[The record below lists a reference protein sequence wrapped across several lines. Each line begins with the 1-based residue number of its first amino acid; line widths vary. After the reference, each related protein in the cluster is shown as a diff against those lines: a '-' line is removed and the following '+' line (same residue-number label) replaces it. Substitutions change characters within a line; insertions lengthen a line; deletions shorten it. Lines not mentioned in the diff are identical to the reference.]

1 MRSDARPSMR
11 TGTVPPVSATG
22 TGAPAQDAP
31 ATERSRDF
39 VQSLERGLAIIR
51 VFSAET
57 PSLTVTEIAAHTGL
71 TRAAARRFLLTLI
84 ELGYVV
90 TDGRYYELTPRVLE
104 LGYSYLSALSFP
116 EVALPH
122 LERLVNEVEEASE
135 GSILDGADVVYVV
148 RVPGPALMTIS
159 VNVGA
164 RMPAYA
170 TAMGRVLLAGL
181 PDDALERYLATV
193 DAAPLQPATIT
204 EPEALR
210 EAILTARRDGYAL
223 VDQELEEGLIAIAA
237 PVRDRSGRVV
247 AAVNLSTHVG
257 RRSADDM
264 RGLVPA
270 LQHTAAQ
277 IQTGLSGSVRRS
289 VGPRA

>member
-1 MRSDARPSMR
+1 M
-11 TGTVPPVSATG
+11 TE
-22 TGAPAQDAP
+22 APG
-31 ATERSRDF
+31 RSRDF

-57 PSLTVTEIAAHTGL
+57 PSLTVTEIAARTGL

-90 TDGRYYELTPRVLE
+90 TDGRYFELTPRVLE

-122 LERLVNEVEEASE
+122 LERLVGEVHEASE
-135 GSILDGADVVYVV
+135 GSVLDGGDVVYVV

-181 PDDALERYLATV
+181 PDDALERYLANV
-193 DAAPLQPATIT
+193 QMPALQPRTIT
-204 EPEALR
+204 DVAALEASILR
-210 EAILTARRDGYAL
+210 TREDGYAL
-223 VDQELEEGLIAIAA
+223 VDQELEEGLVAIAA

-247 AAVNLSTHVG
+247 AAINLSSHVG
-257 RRSADDM
+257 RHSAADM
-264 RGLVPA
+264 RDLVPA
-270 LQHTAAQ
+270 LQRTAAQ

-289 VGPRA
+289 VGPAA